1 MIPEPAKTTHDS
13 ERHQRRGHLG
23 LKPQGEIAMAYSNV
37 LVGAAAAPQ
46 RIAIRR
52 IGFADLKE
60 ALRLGLDDFLAMPTH
75 AIFLCLVYP
84 VIGIVLAR
92 LAFGYSVLPL
102 IYPLASGFALVGP
115 FAALGLYEMSRRR
128 EAGLDVSATHAFDI
142 VQSSSIGAIS
152 ALGIVFLVIFG
163 VWMAV
168 ANAIYVA
175 DFGYAPPASFGAF
188 LHDVLTTSAGWNLIV
203 VGNLVGLCFA
213 AIVLTI
219 GVISFPM
226 LVDRDVGAAVALKT
240 SIEAVVENPVTMAIW
255 GLIVAALL
263 VIGSVP
269 AFLGLTVVLPVLGHA
284 TWHLYRR
291 TVDAEGNPRPE
302 VVPRAHRDRSGADFP
317 INLLP
322 WRR

>member
-1 MIPEPAKTTHDS
+1 
-13 ERHQRRGHLG
+13 
-23 LKPQGEIAMAYSNV
+23 
-37 LVGAAAAPQ
+37 
-46 RIAIRR
+46 
-52 IGFADLKE
+52 
-60 ALRLGLDDFLAMPTH
+60 
-75 AIFLCLVYP
+75 
-84 VIGIVLAR
+84 VLAR

-142 VQSSSIGAIS
+142 VKSSSIGAIS
-152 ALGIVFLVIFG
+152 ALGILFLVVFG

-175 DFGYAPPASFGAF
+175 DFGYAPPASFRSFA
-188 LHDVLTTSAGWNLIV
+188 HDVLTTSAGWNLIV
-203 VGNLVGLCFA
+203 LGNLVGLVFA

-219 GVISFPM
+219 GVMSFPM

-240 SIEAVVENPVTMAIW
+240 SIEAVAENPVTMAVW

-263 VIGSVP
+263 VLGSIP

-291 TVDAEGNPRPE
+291 TVDAEGTPRPE
-302 VVPRAHRDRSGADFP
+302 IVPRPHRDRSGADFP

>member
-1 MIPEPAKTTHDS
+1 
-13 ERHQRRGHLG
+13 
-23 LKPQGEIAMAYSNV
+23 MATSNV

-46 RIAIRR
+46 RITVRE
-52 IGFADLKE
+52 IGLADLKE
-60 ALRLGLDDFLAMPTH
+60 ALRLGVDDFIAVPTH
-75 AIFLCLVYP
+75 AIFLCLIYP

-102 IYPLASGFALVGP
+102 IFPLASGFALVGP

-128 EAGLDVSATHAFDI
+128 EAGLDVSAAHAFDI
-142 VQSSSIGAIS
+142 VRSSSIGAIS
-152 ALGIVFLVIFG
+152 ALGFLFLVIFG
-163 VWMAV
+163 VWLAV

-175 DFGYAPPASFGAF
+175 DFGYAPPASLRAF
-188 LHDVLTTSAGWNLIV
+188 LHDVFTTPAGWNLIV
-203 VGNLVGLCFA
+203 VGNGVGLAFA
-213 AIVLTI
+213 AVVLTI
-219 GVISFPM
+219 GVMSFPM

-240 SIEAVVENPVTMAIW
+240 SIEAVALNPVTMAVW

-263 VIGSVP
+263 VLGSIP

-291 TVDAEGNPRPE
+291 AVDAEGSPRPE
-302 VVPRAHRDRSGADFP
+302 IAPPPHRDRSGADFP

-322 WRR
+322 WQR

>member
-1 MIPEPAKTTHDS
+1 
-13 ERHQRRGHLG
+13 
-23 LKPQGEIAMAYSNV
+23 MAYSNV
-37 LVGAAAAPQ
+37 LVGAQPERQ
-46 RIAIRR
+46 HISIRR
-52 IGFADLKE
+52 IGAADLKD
-60 ALRLGLDDFLAMPTH
+60 ALSRGLDDFLAMPTH

-84 VIGIVLAR
+84 IVGLVMAR

-128 EAGLDVSATHAFDI
+128 EAGLDVSAAHAFDI

-152 ALGIVFLVIFG
+152 ALGILFLVIFG

-175 DFGYAPPASFGAF
+175 DFGYAPPASFAAF
-188 LHDVLTTSAGWNLIV
+188 MHDVFTTRAGWNLIV
-203 VGNLVGLCFA
+203 AGNLVGLVFA
-213 AIVLTI
+213 AVVLTI
-219 GVISFPM
+219 GVMSFPM

-240 SIEAVVENPVTMAIW
+240 SIEAVVQNPVTMAVW

-263 VIGSVP
+263 VLGSIP

-291 TVDAEGNPRPE
+291 TVDAGDSPHPEVMPRP
-302 VVPRAHRDRSGADFP
+302 HRDRSGADFP

-322 WRR
+322 WQR

>member
-1 MIPEPAKTTHDS
+1 
-13 ERHQRRGHLG
+13 
-23 LKPQGEIAMAYSNV
+23 MAISNV
-37 LVGAAAAPQ
+37 LVGAADAPR
-46 RIAIRR
+46 RITVRR
-52 IGFADLKE
+52 IGTADLTD
-60 ALRLGLDDFLAMPTH
+60 ALRRGLDDFLAMPTH

-84 VIGIVLAR
+84 IVGLVLAR

-102 IYPLASGFALVGP
+102 IFPLASGFALVGP

-128 EAGLDVSATHAFDI
+128 EAGLDVSAVHAFDV

-152 ALGIVFLVIFG
+152 ALGILFLVIFG
-163 VWMAV
+163 VWLAL
-168 ANAIYVA
+168 ANEIYVA
-175 DFGYAPPASFGAF
+175 AFGYAPPASLGAF
-188 LHDVLTTSAGWNLIV
+188 LHDVFGTPAGWWLIA
-203 VGNLVGLCFA
+203 VGNGVGLVFA
-213 AIVLTI
+213 AVVLTI
-219 GVISFPM
+219 GVMSFPM

-240 SIEAVVENPVTMAIW
+240 SIEAVAHNPVTMAVW

-263 VIGSVP
+263 VLGSIP

-291 TVDAEGNPRPE
+291 TVDAGDTVHPQVMPRP
-302 VVPRAHRDRSGADFP
+302 HRDRSGADFP